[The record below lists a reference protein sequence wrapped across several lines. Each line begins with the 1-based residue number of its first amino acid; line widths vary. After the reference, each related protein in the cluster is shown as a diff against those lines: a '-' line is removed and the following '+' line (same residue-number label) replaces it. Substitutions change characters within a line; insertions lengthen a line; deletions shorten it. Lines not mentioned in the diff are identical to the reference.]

1 LPVESSKLNPPDP
14 FFMNEDKVNE
24 CIASYLLSKGFKDV
38 HSLRGN
44 ARGVDVSGK
53 KGDVE
58 VFVESKGSRPNDPEK
73 MKLFDN
79 NQLWDHLCNQICK
92 LMVYRD
98 GNINKKIILVAANP
112 DIPRIRTLM
121 DKISSSV
128 DDLGITKMW
137 VSKNGEIKVDIPKTI
152 EEKVCDLLK

>member
-98 GNINKKIILVAANP
+98 GNINKKTILK
-112 DIPRIRTLM
+112 L
-121 DKISSSV
+121 
-128 DDLGITKMW
+128 W
-137 VSKNGEIKVDIPKTI
+137 VSGTIKRQKGYFVRVESTTDFTEREAQKHM
-152 EEKVCDLLK
+152 DLRLPLFYAGASD